1 MPACSLAA
9 TQRLLRSTGKKPSA
23 DGKTG
28 LGLEGRHRKTL
39 TEKGRHV
46 KRNLFISVLAVL
58 LAGAFPGCKPPPGK
72 EMKIGLITPLSG
84 DVKTFGE
91 SVKNAFEIA
100 VEEANAKGGVVG
112 MKIATFIVDDRND
125 PTEASNAANLLI
137 NQHGVKAIVGSVTSK
152 TTIPVSDLAQRYRIP
167 TITGTATNPKVTVAD
182 GKRKDYMFRSCYT
195 DSFQGTVMAKFSR
208 DTLQAATTAILYDAS
223 NDYSKGI
230 AEVFRDSFAR
240 MGGEVVAYE
249 SYGKD
254 DVDFSALLTKVKV
267 AKPDVLFLPDYYNK
281 VGLIAKQAK
290 EKELK
295 AKLVGPDGWD
305 SPELV
310 KVAGEAIEGG
320 YFSNHYSP
328 EDTRP
333 EVVNWVKKY
342 REKFGQTPDSLGTLV
357 YDATNMLLEAIR
369 EADSDDPGKIR
380 DALASLKGF
389 EGVTGKF
396 TMDENG
402 DPIKS
407 AVIIQIRD
415 GKQKFLQVVNP

>member
-1 MPACSLAA
+1 VRRRLSLLA
-9 TQRLLRSTGKKPSA
+9 
-23 DGKTG
+23 
-28 LGLEGRHRKTL
+28 
-39 TEKGRHV
+39 
-46 KRNLFISVLAVL
+46 LAVL
-58 LAGAFPGCKPPPGK
+58 LAGLFPGCKTPPAK
-72 EMKIGLITPLSG
+72 EIKIGLITPLSG

-91 SVKNAFEIA
+91 SVRNAFEIA
-100 VEEANAKGGVVG
+100 VEEANAKGGFAG
-112 MKIATFIVDDRND
+112 RKITTFIVDDKND

-137 NQHGVKAIVGSVTSK
+137 NQHGVQAIVGSVTSK
-152 TTIPVSDLAQRYRIP
+152 TTIPVSDLAQSSRIP

-182 GKRKDYMFRSCYT
+182 GKRKDYMFRACYT
-195 DSFQGTVMAKFSR
+195 DSFQGTVMAKFAR
-208 DTLQAATTAILYDAS
+208 DTLRAANAAVLYDAS

-230 AEVFRDSFAR
+230 AEVFRDAFLR
-240 MGGEVVAYE
+240 MGGKVAAYE

-254 DVDFSALLTKVKV
+254 DVDFSALLTKVKA
-267 AKPDVLFLPDYYNK
+267 AKPEVLFLPDYYNK

-290 EKELK
+290 ET
-295 AKLVGPDGWD
+295 KLNVTLIGPDGWD

-310 KVAGEAIEGG
+310 NVAGEAIEGG

-342 REKFGQTPDSLGTLV
+342 KEKFQQTPDALGTLA

-369 EADSDDPGKIR
+369 KANSGDPGKIR
-380 DALASLKGF
+380 DALGSLSGF

-407 AVIIQIRD
+407 AVIIRIQG
-415 GKQKFLQVVNP
+415 GKQRFLQVVNP

>member
-1 MPACSLAA
+1 MKRTLLLLA
-9 TQRLLRSTGKKPSA
+9 
-23 DGKTG
+23 
-28 LGLEGRHRKTL
+28 
-39 TEKGRHV
+39 
-46 KRNLFISVLAVL
+46 LAVL
-58 LAGAFPGCKPPPGK
+58 LAGGGPGCKPPAGK
-72 EMKIGLITPLSG
+72 EIKIGLITPLSG

-100 VEEANAKGGVVG
+100 VEEANAKGGVAGKMITPV
-112 MKIATFIVDDRND
+112 IVDDRND

-152 TTIPVSDLAQRYRIP
+152 TTIPVSDIAQRYRIP
-167 TITGTATNPKVTVAD
+167 TITPTATNPKVTVAD
-182 GKRKDYMFRSCYT
+182 GKRKDYVFRACYT
-195 DSFQGTVMAKFSR
+195 DSFQGTVMAKFAR
-208 DTLQAATTAILYDAS
+208 EKLAAQTAAVLYDAS

-230 AEVFRDSFAR
+230 AEVFRDAFAVR
-240 MGGEVVAYE
+240 GGKVTAYE

-254 DVDFSALLTKVKV
+254 DVDFSAVITKVKV
-267 AKPDVLFLPDYYNK
+267 SKPDVLFLPDYYNK
-281 VGLIAKQAK
+281 VGLIAKQVK
-290 EKELK
+290 EKGMEGRLI
-295 AKLVGPDGWD
+295 GPDGWD

-333 EVVNWVKKY
+333 EVVNWVNKY
-342 REKFGQTPDSLGTLV
+342 REKFGQTPDALGTLT
-357 YDATNMLLEAIR
+357 YDATKMMLEAIR
-369 EADSDDPGKIR
+369 MGNSDDPGKIR
-380 DALASLKGF
+380 DALGSLKGF

-396 TMDENG
+396 TMDANG

-415 GKQKFLQVVNP
+415 GKQRFLQVVNP

>member
-1 MPACSLAA
+1 VRRGLSFLA
-9 TQRLLRSTGKKPSA
+9 L
-23 DGKTG
+23 
-28 LGLEGRHRKTL
+28 
-39 TEKGRHV
+39 V
-46 KRNLFISVLAVL
+46 VL
-58 LAGAFPGCKPPPGK
+58 LVGHFPGCKSPPAN
-72 EMKIGLITPLSG
+72 EIKIGLITPLSG

-91 SVKNAFEIA
+91 SVKNAFEFA
-100 VEEANAKGGVVG
+100 VEEANAKGGVAG
-112 MKIATFIVDDRND
+112 MKIATFIVDDKND

-152 TTIPVSDLAQRYRIP
+152 TTIPVSDLAQSSRIP

-182 GKRKDYMFRSCYT
+182 GKRKDYMFRACYT
-195 DSFQGTVMAKFSR
+195 DSFQGTVMAKFAR
-208 DTLQAATTAILYDAS
+208 VTLNATAAAVLYDAS

-230 AEVFRDSFAR
+230 AEVFRDAFVR
-240 MGGEVVAYE
+240 LGGRVTAYE

-254 DVDFSALLTKVKV
+254 DVDFSALLTKVKA

-290 EKELK
+290 ETGFQGALI
-295 AKLVGPDGWD
+295 GPDGWD

-310 KVAGEAIEGG
+310 KVAGDAIEGG

-342 REKFGQTPDSLGTLV
+342 KEKFQQTPDALGTLA

-369 EADSDDPGKIR
+369 KANSADPGKIR
-380 DALASLKGF
+380 DALASLSGF

-396 TMDENG
+396 TMDEHG

-407 AVIIQIRD
+407 AVIVQIKD

>member
-1 MPACSLAA
+1 MRRRLSLLAM
-9 TQRLLRSTGKKPSA
+9 
-23 DGKTG
+23 
-28 LGLEGRHRKTL
+28 
-39 TEKGRHV
+39 
-46 KRNLFISVLAVL
+46 AVL
-58 LAGAFPGCKPPPGK
+58 LAGLSSGCKTPPAK
-72 EMKIGLITPLSG
+72 EIKIGLITPLSG

-91 SVKNAFEIA
+91 SVRNAFGIA
-100 VEEANAKGGVVG
+100 VEEANAKGGVAG
-112 MKIATFIVDDRND
+112 RKITTFIVDDKND

-137 NQHGVKAIVGSVTSK
+137 NQNGVQAIVGSVTSK
-152 TTIPVSDLAQRYRIP
+152 TTIPVSDLAQSFRIP

-182 GKRKDYMFRSCYT
+182 GKRKDYMFRACYT
-195 DSFQGTVMAKFSR
+195 DSFQGTVMAKFAR
-208 DTLQAATTAILYDAS
+208 DTLRAANGAVLYDAS

-230 AEVFRDSFAR
+230 AEVFRDAFLR
-240 MGGEVVAYE
+240 MGGKVVAYE

-254 DVDFSALLTKVKV
+254 DVDFSALLTKVK
-267 AKPDVLFLPDYYNK
+267 AAQPEVLFLPDYYNK

-290 EKELK
+290 ET
-295 AKLVGPDGWD
+295 KLNVTLIGPDGWD

-310 KVAGEAIEGG
+310 KVAGDALEGG

-342 REKFGQTPDSLGTLV
+342 KEKFQQTPDALGTLA

-369 EADSDDPGKIR
+369 KANSIDPGKIR
-380 DALASLKGF
+380 DALASLSGF

-407 AVIIQIRD
+407 AVILRIQG

>member
-1 MPACSLAA
+1 VRRRLSLLA
-9 TQRLLRSTGKKPSA
+9 
-23 DGKTG
+23 
-28 LGLEGRHRKTL
+28 
-39 TEKGRHV
+39 
-46 KRNLFISVLAVL
+46 LAVL
-58 LAGAFPGCKPPPGK
+58 LAGLFPGCKTPPAK
-72 EMKIGLITPLSG
+72 EIKIGLITPLSG

-91 SVKNAFEIA
+91 SVKNAFGIA
-100 VEEANAKGGVVG
+100 VEEANAKGGVAG
-112 MKIATFIVDDRND
+112 RKITTFIVDDKND

-137 NQHGVKAIVGSVTSK
+137 NQHGVQAIVGSVTSK
-152 TTIPVSDLAQRYRIP
+152 TTIPVSDLAQSSRIP

-182 GKRKDYMFRSCYT
+182 GKRKDYMFRACYT
-195 DSFQGTVMAKFSR
+195 DSFQGTVMAKFAR
-208 DTLQAATTAILYDAS
+208 DTLRAANAAVLYDAS

-230 AEVFRDSFAR
+230 AEVFRDAFLR
-240 MGGEVVAYE
+240 MGGKVLAYE

-254 DVDFSALLTKVKV
+254 DVDFSALLTKVKA
-267 AKPDVLFLPDYYNK
+267 AKPEVLFLPDYYNK

-290 EKELK
+290 ET
-295 AKLVGPDGWD
+295 KLNVTLIGPDGWD

-310 KVAGEAIEGG
+310 NVAGDAIEGG

-342 REKFGQTPDSLGTLV
+342 KEKFQQTPDALGTLA

-369 EADSDDPGKIR
+369 KANSGDPGKIR
-380 DALASLKGF
+380 DALASLSGF

-407 AVIIQIRD
+407 AVIIRIQG